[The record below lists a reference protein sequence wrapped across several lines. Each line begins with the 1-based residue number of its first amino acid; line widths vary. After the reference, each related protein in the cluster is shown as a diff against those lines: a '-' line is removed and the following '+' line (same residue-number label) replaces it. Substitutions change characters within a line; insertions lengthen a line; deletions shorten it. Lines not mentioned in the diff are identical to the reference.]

1 MKLNIANWEKIEEK
15 STEMKSLYRD
25 KVTGEHFAEIQNPTC
40 AEVLYFRSNENG
52 ETEEIIG
59 YAPEDQSI
67 QYRNDKILNIMPGFP
82 QI

>member
-1 MKLNIANWEKIEEK
+1 MKLNISNWEKLKEMSTDLK
-15 STEMKSLYRD
+15 SIYRD
-25 KVTGEHFAEIQNPTC
+25 RVTGVYFAEIHNSTC

-67 QYRNDKILNIMPGFP
+67 QYRSDKMLNIMPGFP